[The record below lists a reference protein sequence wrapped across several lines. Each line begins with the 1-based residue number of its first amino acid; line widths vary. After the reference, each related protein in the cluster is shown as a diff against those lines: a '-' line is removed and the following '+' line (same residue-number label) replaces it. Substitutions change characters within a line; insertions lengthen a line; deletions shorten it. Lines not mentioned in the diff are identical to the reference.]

1 MNKVILAVFLVLC
14 VVALSVSLPVE
25 EQQQAA
31 IPLVPHEAGD
41 ETDGGEIREKRQ
53 FFGGYGRR
61 GFGRRGFGGYGRGY
75 RGYGG
80 YGGYGFYG

>member
-53 FFGGYGRR
+53 FFGKHKL
-61 GFGRRGFGGYGRGY
+61 FL
-75 RGYGG
+75 
-80 YGGYGFYG
+80 